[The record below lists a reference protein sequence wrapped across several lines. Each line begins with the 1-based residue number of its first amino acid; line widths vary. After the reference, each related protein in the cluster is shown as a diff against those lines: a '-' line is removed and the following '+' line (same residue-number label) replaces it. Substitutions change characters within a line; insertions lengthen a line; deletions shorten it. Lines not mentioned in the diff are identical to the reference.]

1 MFHIWEYPPWQC
13 MSVTGET
20 GDSFEHDLLGT
31 VEVNGLA
38 MEYESVDVEPH
49 IEDESETRISF

>member
-1 MFHIWEYPPWQC
+1 